1 MSEHMKTWLKDLEN
15 ALSKK
20 FYKDEVSDIVSYYE
34 EMIEERLSGGEKLDV
49 ILDEYDIKDILKT
62 MTPDVLVK
70 RKNDTYP
77 RLARSMKQLLATLL
91 STPLLIPIAVVYAV
105 LLIFAL
111 TMIIV
116 SFVVV
121 LSTFVGFVGFSL
133 DFFTTTLSTGN
144 LMVLG
149 GLSLMMV
156 SLMLLASIWIYQ
168 LTIWTSKKL
177 LVLFSKIARKAGEA

>member
-1 MSEHMKTWLKDLEN
+1 MSEHMKTWLKELEN

-20 FYKDEVSDIVSYYE
+20 FYKDEVLDIVSYYQ
-34 EMIEERLSGGEKLDV
+34 EMIEERLSGGENLDV
-49 ILDEYDIKDILKT
+49 ILAEYDIKTIVKS

-77 RLARSMKQLLATLL
+77 RLARSMKQLLQALL
-91 STPLLIPIAVVYAV
+91 STPLLIPIAVIYGA
-105 LLIFAL
+105 LLIFAFS
-111 TMIIV
+111 MIIV
-116 SFVVV
+116 SIIVVI
-121 LSTFVGFVGFSL
+121 STFVGFIGFSL

-149 GLSLMMV
+149 GFSLMMV

-168 LTIWTSKKL
+168 LTIWTSKQM

>member
-1 MSEHMKTWLKDLEN
+1 MKTWLKDLEN

-20 FYKDEVSDIVSYYE
+20 FYKDEVTDIVSYYQ
-34 EMIEERLSGGEKLDV
+34 EMIEDRLSSGESLDM
-49 ILDEYDIKDILKT
+49 ILKEYDIKDIVKII
-62 MTPDVLVK
+62 TPDVLVK
-70 RKNDTYP
+70 RTNDTYP
-77 RLARSMKQLLATLL
+77 RLVRSTKQLLATLL
-91 STPLLIPIAVVYAV
+91 STPFLIPIAVVYGA
-105 LLIFAL
+105 LLIFAFS
-111 TMIIV
+111 MIIV

-121 LSTFVGFVGFSL
+121 VSAFVGFVVFSL

-168 LTIWTSKKL
+168 LTIWTSKKM

>member
-1 MSEHMKTWLKDLEN
+1 MKTWLKDLEN

-20 FYKDEVSDIVSYYE
+20 FYKDEVSDITSYYE
-34 EMIEERLSGGEKLDV
+34 EMIQERLSGGEKLDV
-49 ILDEYDIKDILKT
+49 ILEEYNIKDIVKT

-77 RLARSMKQLLATLL
+77 RLVRSMKQLLATLL
-91 STPLLIPIAVVYAV
+91 STPLLIPIAIIYAS

-111 TMIIV
+111 SMIIV

-121 LSTFVGFVGFSL
+121 ISTFVGFVGFSL

-149 GLSLMMV
+149 GLSLMLV
-156 SLMLLASIWIYQ
+156 SLLLLASIWIYQ